1 MAGLGRCAAAAY
13 KTEQKPTSIYGG
25 ARNGEPEGNGRGTGS
40 AQGGSMIWR
49 KSLRR
54 CVGRSNNNANANG
67 GLVYANTNNGS
78 SNSNTNNGVRLA
90 IRPKGVVIDT
100 LLALQTIVSTECR
113 HVLAGICGRR
123 DRATA
128 TAMGNHRE
136 AETSKGGSLMK
147 GE

>member
-1 MAGLGRCAAAAY
+1 MAAPSY
-13 KTEQKPTSIYGG
+13 
-25 ARNGEPEGNGRGTGS
+25 
-40 AQGGSMIWR
+40 WR

-78 SNSNTNNGVRLA
+78 ANSNTNNGVRLA
-90 IRPKGVVIDT
+90 IRPKKVIEAIVAIEAIETIVAIEAIEAIETIEDIGT
-100 LLALQTIVSTECR
+100 VANRYFIIIVSTEYR
-113 HVLAGICGRR
+113 HGLADICGRR

-128 TAMGNHRE
+128 TAMVTHHRK
-136 AETSKGGSLMK
+136 AGTSKGGSLMK

>member
-1 MAGLGRCAAAAY
+1 MAAPSY
-13 KTEQKPTSIYGG
+13 
-25 ARNGEPEGNGRGTGS
+25 
-40 AQGGSMIWR
+40 WR

-78 SNSNTNNGVRLA
+78 ANSNTNNGVRLA
-90 IRPKGVVIDT
+90 IRPKKVIEAIVAIEAIETIVAIEAIEAIETIEAIEAIEDIGT
-100 LLALQTIVSTECR
+100 VANRYFIIIVSTEYR
-113 HVLAGICGRR
+113 HGLADICGRR

-128 TAMGNHRE
+128 TAMVTHHRK
-136 AETSKGGSLMK
+136 AGTSKGGSLMK

>member
-1 MAGLGRCAAAAY
+1 MARHCR
-13 KTEQKPTSIYGG
+13 G
-25 ARNGEPEGNGRGTGS
+25 ARNGGPEENGRGTGS

-54 CVGRSNNNANANG
+54 CVGRSSANADANG

-100 LLALQTIVSTECR
+100 NTSNNRLYGMPLR
-113 HVLAGICGRR
+113 AGGYLGAKRPSH
-123 DRATA
+123 
-128 TAMGNHRE
+128 GNSDGEHRK

>member
-13 KTEQKPTSIYGG
+13 KTEQKPTAIYGS
-25 ARNGEPEGNGRGTGS
+25 ARNGEPEGNGTGTGS

-54 CVGRSNNNANANG
+54 CVGRSNNNANADG
-67 GLVYANTNNGS
+67 GLVYA
-78 SNSNTNNGVRLA
+78 NTNNGVRLA

-100 LLALQTIVSTECR
+100 NTSNNRLY
-113 HVLAGICGRR
+113 GITLR
-123 DRATA
+123 DSVDLRAKRPSH
-128 TAMGNHRE
+128 GNSDGKHRK

>member
-1 MAGLGRCAAAAY
+1 MAAPSY
-13 KTEQKPTSIYGG
+13 
-25 ARNGEPEGNGRGTGS
+25 
-40 AQGGSMIWR
+40 WR

-78 SNSNTNNGVRLA
+78 ANSNTNNGVRLA
-90 IRPKGVVIDT
+90 IRPKKVIEAIVAIEAIGTIVAIEAIETIEDIG
-100 LLALQTIVSTECR
+100 AVANRYFIIIVSTEYRHGLADICR
-113 HVLAGICGRR
+113 RR

-128 TAMGNHRE
+128 TAMVPHHRK
-136 AETSKGGSLMK
+136 AGTSKGGSLMK

>member
-13 KTEQKPTSIYGG
+13 KTEQKPTAIYGG

-100 LLALQTIVSTECR
+100 LISTSNNR
-113 HVLAGICGRR
+113 LYGIPPRVGGYL
-123 DRATA
+123 RAKRPSH
-128 TAMGNHRE
+128 GNSDGEPSGSRNI
-136 AETSKGGSLMK
+136 KGWQPNEG
-147 GE
+147 

>member
-1 MAGLGRCAAAAY
+1 MAALSY
-13 KTEQKPTSIYGG
+13 
-25 ARNGEPEGNGRGTGS
+25 
-40 AQGGSMIWR
+40 WR

-78 SNSNTNNGVRLA
+78 ANSNTNNGVRLA
-90 IRPKGVVIDT
+90 IRPKKVIEAIVAIEAIETIVAIEAIETIEAIDT
-100 LLALQTIVSTECR
+100 IEDIGTVANRYFIIIVSTEYR
-113 HVLAGICGRR
+113 HGLADICGRR

-128 TAMGNHRE
+128 TAMVTHHRK
-136 AETSKGGSLMK
+136 AGTSKGGSLMK

>member
-1 MAGLGRCAAAAY
+1 MAAPSY
-13 KTEQKPTSIYGG
+13 
-25 ARNGEPEGNGRGTGS
+25 
-40 AQGGSMIWR
+40 WR

-78 SNSNTNNGVRLA
+78 ANSNTNNGVRLA
-90 IRPKGVVIDT
+90 IRPKKVIEAIVAIEAIETIVAIEAIEAIETIEAIDT
-100 LLALQTIVSTECR
+100 IEDIGTVANKYFIIIASTEYR
-113 HVLAGICGRR
+113 HGLADICGRR

-128 TAMGNHRE
+128 TAMGKHRK